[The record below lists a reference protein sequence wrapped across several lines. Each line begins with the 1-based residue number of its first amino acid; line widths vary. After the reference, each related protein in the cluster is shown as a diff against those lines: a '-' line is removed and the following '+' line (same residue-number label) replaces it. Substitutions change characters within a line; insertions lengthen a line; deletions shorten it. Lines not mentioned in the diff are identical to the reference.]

1 MIVIGLGSNVGDR
14 LANLR
19 EAVRIIDESVGK
31 IARCSKVWETEPWGY
46 DSPNSFYNAV
56 CVAYNLDGRD
66 IFSVM
71 NQLLRTEEMMGRIR
85 NKTNTY
91 EDRIIDLDLISFDD
105 LVLQLDNIIVPHPKM
120 HLRKFVL
127 LPLEQIYP
135 SWYHPVLRKYVRE
148 LISECPDNTVVRK
161 TDYKLL

>member
-1 MIVIGLGSNVGDR
+1 MIIIGLGSNIGDR
-14 LANLR
+14 LTNLR
-19 EAVRIIDESVGK
+19 EAVRFIDQTVGK

-46 DSPNSFYNAV
+46 NSPNSFYNAV
-56 CVAYNLDGRD
+56 CVCHNHDRRD

-71 NQLLRTEEMMGRIR
+71 DQLLQIEQIMGRMR

-91 EDRIIDLDLISFDD
+91 EDRIIDLDLIAFDD
-105 LVLQLDNIIVPHPKM
+105 LVLKLDNITIPHPKM

-135 SWYHPVLRKYVRE
+135 SWYHPVLKKTVRE
-148 LISECPDNTVVRK
+148 LISECPDNTVVQK
-161 TDYKLL
+161 TAYKLL